1 MNGWKS
7 KSIIATALL
16 FVMYVLLIRTQVQE
30 FHTDP
35 RIPKVIVT
43 ESTMST
49 PNHETK
55 SNDSQTAITTTISR
69 VTTLAQHTSTAK
81 NVTSLTTSPTESEA
95 HVGDK
100 QRLSTLPNIPADMPF
115 PTHIKNREE
124 LQKTECVLVLYQ
136 FLLSVSKSVSPHVN
150 MVFGDSEH
158 AHLVLNWIIAAL
170 LRLEPPLHNVVVIS
184 LDRRLCD
191 TLTAK
196 KLPLTC
202 IVVSVESIFVWSID
216 QQIDWRR
223 RMMVRQP
230 VLRLITYWGYDVA
243 AYDSDAV
250 LLHNPQPLYDERP
263 HVSLFAASE
272 AFPPEVAK
280 VWGFTNCAGTLILRS
295 SPSIGKCAALMCDRI
310 ILTLSWAEAHF

>member
-1 MNGWKS
+1 MLSVALPLVGMNRWKS

-16 FVMYVLLIRTQVQE
+16 FVMYVLLMRTQVQKCL
-30 FHTDP
+30 TDP
-35 RIPKVIVT
+35 CIPKVIVT

-49 PNHETK
+49 LNYETM
-55 SNDSQTAITTTISR
+55 SNDSQTAITTTITKA
-69 VTTLAQHTSTAK
+69 TTLATHTTTAK
-81 NVTSLTTSPTESEA
+81 NVTGLTTSPTESEA
-95 HVGDK
+95 HVGGKRK
-100 QRLSTLPNIPADMPF
+100 QSLSTLPSIPADMPF
-115 PTHIKNREE
+115 PTHIKSREE
-124 LQKTECVLVLYQ
+124 LQKTECVLVLYN
-136 FLLSVSKSVSPHVN
+136 FLLSVDKSVSPHVN

-158 AHLVLNWIIAAL
+158 AHLVMNWIIAAM

-191 TLTAK
+191 NLAAK

-202 IVVSVESIFVWSID
+202 IVVSVESIFVWSVD

-263 HVSLFAASE
+263 HVNLFAASE

-295 SPSIGKCAALMCDRI
+295 SPSIGK
-310 ILTLSWAEAHF
+310 